1 MAREMNWRPNWMT
14 MAFWI
19 KVKKVV
25 QRTNILVCSI
35 GMFLLIPMMFL
46 TSTDVMARTVLAR
59 PITGSI
65 ELSEYMLAV
74 LILLGLGYTEQK
86 KGNVKVGF
94 ILDKFPPGFQ
104 AATDIITTLLSL
116 FIVFILVRQGL
127 LIAVKET
134 TVSYMLRI
142 PQAPFRLL
150 VSIGGF
156 LLGLELVIDLI
167 NACNRLRRS

>member
-1 MAREMNWRPNWMT
+1 MD
-14 MAFWI
+14 FWI
-19 KVKKVV
+19 RAKRVI
-25 QRTNILVCSI
+25 QRVNLLACSI
-35 GMFLLIPMMFL
+35 GMYMLIPMMFL
-46 TSTDVMARTVLAR
+46 TSTDVMARAFLAR

-86 KGNVKVGF
+86 KGNVKVGLF
-94 ILDKFPPGFQ
+94 LEKFPEGFQ
-104 AATDIITTLLSL
+104 SAVDIITSLLSL
-116 FIVFILVRQGL
+116 FIIIVLVRQGWV
-127 LIAVKET
+127 IAVKET

-142 PQAPFRLL
+142 PQYPFRLL

-167 NACNRLRRS
+167 NACNRIRRT

>member
-1 MAREMNWRPNWMT
+1 

-19 KVKKVV
+19 KAK
-25 QRTNILVCSI
+25 QIIRRTNTLACSI
-35 GMFLLIPMMFL
+35 GMYLLIPMMFL
-46 TSTDVMARTVLAR
+46 TSTDVMARAVLAR
-59 PITGSI
+59 PIIGSI

-94 ILDKFPPGFQ
+94 ILEKFPPGFQ
-104 AATDIITTLLSL
+104 AATDIFTTLLSL
-116 FIVFILVRQGL
+116 FIVFIIVRQGWL
-127 LIAVKET
+127 LAVKET

-142 PQAPFRLL
+142 PQTPFRLL
-150 VSIGGF
+150 VSVGGF
-156 LLGLELVIDLI
+156 LVGLELVIDLI